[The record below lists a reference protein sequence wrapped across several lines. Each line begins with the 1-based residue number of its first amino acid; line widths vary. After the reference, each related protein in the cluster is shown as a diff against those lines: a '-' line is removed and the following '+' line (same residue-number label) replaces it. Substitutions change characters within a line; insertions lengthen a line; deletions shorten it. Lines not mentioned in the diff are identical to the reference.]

1 MPGWVNVDSV
11 PDCNPDMVVDLEQFP
26 WPWPD
31 NSVEEILLSHVL
43 EHLGEQRD
51 VYLGIIKELYRVCC
65 HGAKIQIMVPH
76 PRHDHFLWDPTHVRP
91 ILVEGLQMFDQALN
105 RQWIANKWANTPL
118 GVYLGVDFRIAKYQ
132 YVLDPLFQERYQ
144 NKELDAQKLQELM
157 RTHNNVC
164 QQINIEWVAYK
175 ESSDAVAPQ
184 PSWPTMPQLPVAWGE
199 VFDKLTILQIKAEKL
214 QDAAKLANVNK
225 ERQEIDKVVGDLA
238 SLNQHIGQQ
247 LPGVP
252 IILLG
257 HSMGSYIAQAY
268 LLHHSAS
275 LHGAILSGSNFQP
288 VALYRAARLIARAE
302 RLRQGLR
309 GRSALIEYLSFG
321 SFNKAFKPNRTAFDW
336 LSRDP
341 DEVDR
346 YRHDPLCGFRCTNQ
360 LWIDLLGG
368 LQQISKASN
377 LAQIDPGLPILVIG
391 GECDPVSEGKRL
403 KRLAHALREA
413 GCQNLQLN
421 IYPQARHELFNETN
435 RDEVTA
441 DVLTWLDQALT
452 SRRPTRCE

>member
-1 MPGWVNVDSV
+1 MNHTTFWLTANDHSRLYVNQWL
-11 PDCNPDMVVDLEQFP
+11 PDTPPKAL
-26 WPWPD
+26 
-31 NSVEEILLSHVL
+31 
-43 EHLGEQRD
+43 
-51 VYLGIIKELYRVCC
+51 
-65 HGAKIQIMVPH
+65 IMVSH
-76 PRHDHFLWDPTHVRP
+76 GMAEHGGRYARLA
-91 ILVEGLQMFDQALN
+91 QALCGAGYGVVALDQ
-105 RQWIANKWANTPL
+105 RGHGRTADEGTL
-118 GVYLGVDFRIAKYQ
+118 G
-132 YVLDPLFQERYQ
+132 LFAERDGW
-144 NKELDAQKLQELM
+144 N
-157 RTHNNVC
+157 
-164 QQINIEWVAYK
+164 
-175 ESSDAVAPQ
+175 
-184 PSWPTMPQLPVAWGE
+184 
-199 VFDKLTILQIKAEKL
+199 
-214 QDAAKLANVNK
+214 
-225 ERQEIDKVVGDLA
+225 KVVGDLA

-421 IYPQARHELFNETN
+421 ILPRRRVTN
-435 RDEVTA
+435 CSTKPTA
-441 DVLTWLDQALT
+441 TK
-452 SRRPTRCE
+452 SPRMC

>member
-1 MPGWVNVDSV
+1 M
-11 PDCNPDMVVDLEQFP
+11 
-26 WPWPD
+26 
-31 NSVEEILLSHVL
+31 
-43 EHLGEQRD
+43 
-51 VYLGIIKELYRVCC
+51 
-65 HGAKIQIMVPH
+65 
-76 PRHDHFLWDPTHVRP
+76 
-91 ILVEGLQMFDQALN
+91 
-105 RQWIANKWANTPL
+105 
-118 GVYLGVDFRIAKYQ
+118 
-132 YVLDPLFQERYQ
+132 
-144 NKELDAQKLQELM
+144 
-157 RTHNNVC
+157 
-164 QQINIEWVAYK
+164 
-175 ESSDAVAPQ
+175 
-184 PSWPTMPQLPVAWGE
+184 
-199 VFDKLTILQIKAEKL
+199 
-214 QDAAKLANVNK
+214 
-225 ERQEIDKVVGDLA
+225 
-238 SLNQHIGQQ
+238 
-247 LPGVP
+247 
-252 IILLG
+252 
-257 HSMGSYIAQAY
+257 
-268 LLHHSAS
+268 
-275 LHGAILSGSNFQP
+275 
-288 VALYRAARLIARAE
+288 ALYRAARLIARAE

-309 GRSALIEYLSFG
+309 GRSALIEFLSFG

>member
-1 MPGWVNVDSV
+1 MNHTTFWLTANDHSRLYVNQWL
-11 PDCNPDMVVDLEQFP
+11 PDAPPKAL
-26 WPWPD
+26 
-31 NSVEEILLSHVL
+31 
-43 EHLGEQRD
+43 
-51 VYLGIIKELYRVCC
+51 
-65 HGAKIQIMVPH
+65 IMVAH
-76 PRHDHFLWDPTHVRP
+76 GMAEHGGRYVR
-91 ILVEGLQMFDQALN
+91 LAEALCGAGYGVFALDQRGHGRTADEG
-105 RQWIANKWANTPL
+105 TL
-118 GVYLGVDFRIAKYQ
+118 G
-132 YVLDPLFQERYQ
+132 LF
-144 NKELDAQKLQELM
+144 
-157 RTHNNVC
+157 
-164 QQINIEWVAYK
+164 
-175 ESSDAVAPQ
+175 
-184 PSWPTMPQLPVAWGE
+184 
-199 VFDKLTILQIKAEKL
+199 AE
-214 QDAAKLANVNK
+214 QDGWN
-225 ERQEIDKVVGDLA
+225 KVVGDLA

-275 LHGAILSGSNFQP
+275 LHGAVLSGSNFQP

-309 GRSALIEYLSFG
+309 GRSALIECLSFG
-321 SFNKAFKPNRTAFDW
+321 SFNQAFKPNRTAFDW

-346 YRHDPLCGFRCTNQ
+346 YLHDPLCGFRCTNQ
-360 LWIDLLGG
+360 LWFDLLGG

-403 KRLAHALREA
+403 KSLAHALREA

-421 IYPQARHELFNETN
+421 IYPQARHEVFNETN

-452 SRRPTRCE
+452 LRRPARCE